1 MFPET
6 KKYPAPANVL
16 LILEFTLLITVEII
30 MEIKY
35 KEFCIG
41 TWMYT
46 GELITC
52 CNLYKGDL
60 NYTRG
65 KVIKFWN
72 SQFYL
77 MDLGTGFHGISIEM
91 QDYTVLDDAALFQEA
106 LVFDKKYIC
115 TLEEMVEIQHRIKC
129 IHKECIDIWC
139 STGEVDFWKFF
150 NLGEE

>member
-1 MFPET
+1 
-6 KKYPAPANVL
+6 
-16 LILEFTLLITVEII
+16 
-30 MEIKY
+30 
-35 KEFCIG
+35 
-41 TWMYT
+41 MYT

-77 MDLGTGFHGISIEM
+77 MDLGTGFSCKETDM
-91 QDYTVLDDAALFQEA
+91 LDYTLMDDAALFQES

-115 TLEEMVEIQHRIKC
+115 TFEEVIAIQNEM
-129 IHKECIDIWC
+129 KEYDSLNKGNVSINQ
-139 STGEVDFWKFF
+139 EYKF
-150 NLGEE
+150 NIGIPE

>member
-1 MFPET
+1 
-6 KKYPAPANVL
+6 
-16 LILEFTLLITVEII
+16 
-30 MEIKY
+30 MEMKY
-35 KEFCIG
+35 KDFHIG

-77 MDLGTGFHGISIEM
+77 MDLGTGFSCKATDM
-91 QDYTVLDDAALFQEA
+91 LDYTLMDDAALFQES

-115 TLEEMVEIQHRIKC
+115 TLEEIVEIQRRIKC
-129 IHKECIDIWC
+129 IHRECIDKWC
-139 STGEVDFWKFF
+139 KTGETNFSNHF

>member
-1 MFPET
+1 M
-6 KKYPAPANVL
+6 K
-16 LILEFTLLITVEII
+16 
-30 MEIKY
+30 MQIKY
-35 KEFCIG
+35 NEFCAR
-41 TWMYT
+41 TFMYT
-46 GELITC
+46 GELVTH

-60 NYTRG
+60 NYARD
-65 KVIKFWN
+65 KILKYWN
-72 SQFYL
+72 ADFYL
-77 MDLGTGFHGISIEM
+77 MDFSTGFHGISIEM
-91 QDYTVLDDAALFQEA
+91 QDYTLMDDAALFQEA